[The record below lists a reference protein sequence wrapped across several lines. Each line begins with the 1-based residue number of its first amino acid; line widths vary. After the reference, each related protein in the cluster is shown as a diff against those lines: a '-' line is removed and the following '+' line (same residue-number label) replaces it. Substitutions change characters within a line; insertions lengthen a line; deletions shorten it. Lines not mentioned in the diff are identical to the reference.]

1 MLPIVFMMMVF
12 FFAFIGLACLLFAFG
27 IVCLIHALDPKTK
40 QRWKHIV
47 GAVVLIPSTVYF
59 FYLLDR

>member
-12 FFAFIGLACLLFAFG
+12 FFIFVGLAFLLLAFG
-27 IVCLIHALDPKTK
+27 IVCLINALAPGTK

-59 FYLLDR
+59 FYFLDR